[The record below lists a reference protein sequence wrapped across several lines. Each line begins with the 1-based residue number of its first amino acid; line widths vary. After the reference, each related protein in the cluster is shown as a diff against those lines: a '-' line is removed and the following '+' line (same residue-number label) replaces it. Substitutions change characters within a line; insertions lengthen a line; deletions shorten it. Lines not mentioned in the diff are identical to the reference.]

1 MVIQWLLYLL
11 IKRKGEIIMTVL
23 QAILNINTMS
33 YDEIV
38 NGFNNVKVG
47 VEEFFAEEQSVL
59 EIRLFL
65 KNNFDIDLPYF
76 VKDEV
81 EYSAYIAGYTR
92 CLTNLVS
99 DGLAKNNSLTLT
111 DASKIFMEVL
121 DYRDEFTK
129 IVTDATIKAYNR
141 KDLGV
146 A

>member
-1 MVIQWLLYLL
+1 
-11 IKRKGEIIMTVL
+11 MTVL

-47 VEEFFAEEQSVL
+47 VEEFFNQEQSVL

-65 KNNFDIDLPYF
+65 KDKFDTDLPYY
-76 VKDEV
+76 VKGEV
-81 EYSAYIAGYTR
+81 EYSAYIAGYTH

-99 DGLAKNNSLTLT
+99 DGLAKNNSLSMT

>member
-1 MVIQWLLYLL
+1 
-11 IKRKGEIIMTVL
+11 MTVL
-23 QAILNINTMS
+23 QAILSINTMS

-47 VEEFFAEEQSVL
+47 VEEFFNQEQSVL

-65 KNNFDIDLPYF
+65 KDKFDIDLPYY

-99 DGLAKNNSLTLT
+99 DGLAKNNSLSMT
-111 DASKIFMEVL
+111 DASKIFMGVL

-129 IVTDATIKAYNR
+129 IVTDATIEAYNR

>member
-1 MVIQWLLYLL
+1 ML
-11 IKRKGEIIMTVL
+11 K
-23 QAILNINTMS
+23 
-33 YDEIV
+33 
-38 NGFNNVKVG
+38 
-47 VEEFFAEEQSVL
+47 FFAEDQSVL

-99 DGLAKNNSLTLT
+99 DGLAKNSSLSLM

-121 DYRDEFTK
+121 DYRDEFVAL
-129 IVTDATIKAYNR
+129 VTNATIVKI
-141 KDLGV
+141 
-146 A
+146 

>member
-1 MVIQWLLYLL
+1 
-11 IKRKGEIIMTVL
+11 MTVL
-23 QAILNINTMS
+23 QAILNINSMS

-47 VEEFFAEEQSVL
+47 VEEFFNQEQSVL

-65 KNNFDIDLPYF
+65 KDKFDIDLPYY

-99 DGLAKNNSLTLT
+99 DGLAKNNSLSMA

>member
-1 MVIQWLLYLL
+1 
-11 IKRKGEIIMTVL
+11 MTVL

-47 VEEFFAEEQSVL
+47 VEEFFNQEQSVL

-65 KNNFDIDLPYF
+65 KDKFDIDLPYY

-99 DGLAKNNSLTLT
+99 DGLAKNNSLSMT

-129 IVTDATIKAYNR
+129 IVTDATIEAYNR

>member
-1 MVIQWLLYLL
+1 
-11 IKRKGEIIMTVL
+11 MTVL

-47 VEEFFAEEQSVL
+47 VEEFFNQEQSVL

-65 KNNFDIDLPYF
+65 KDKFDIDLPYY

-81 EYSAYIAGYTR
+81 EYSAYVAGYTR

-99 DGLAKNNSLTLT
+99 DGLAKNNSLSMT

-129 IVTDATIKAYNR
+129 IVTDATIEAYNR

>member
-1 MVIQWLLYLL
+1 
-11 IKRKGEIIMTVL
+11 MTVL

-47 VEEFFAEEQSVL
+47 VEEFFNQEQSVL

-65 KNNFDIDLPYF
+65 KNKFDIDLPYY

-99 DGLAKNNSLTLT
+99 DGLAKNNNLSMT

-129 IVTDATIKAYNR
+129 IVTDATIEAYNR

>member
-1 MVIQWLLYLL
+1 
-11 IKRKGEIIMTVL
+11 MTVL

-47 VEEFFAEEQSVL
+47 VEEFFNQEQSVL

-65 KNNFDIDLPYF
+65 KDKFDIDLPYY

-99 DGLAKNNSLTLT
+99 DGLAKNNSLSMT

-129 IVTDATIKAYNR
+129 IITDATIEAYNR

>member
-1 MVIQWLLYLL
+1 
-11 IKRKGEIIMTVL
+11 MTVL
-23 QAILNINTMS
+23 QAILNINSMS

-47 VEEFFAEEQSVL
+47 VEEFFVEDQSVL

-99 DGLAKNNSLTLT
+99 DGLAKNSSLSLM

-121 DYRDEFTK
+121 DYRDEFVAL
-129 IVTDATIKAYNR
+129 VTNATIKAYNR

>member
-1 MVIQWLLYLL
+1 
-11 IKRKGEIIMTVL
+11 MTVL

-47 VEEFFAEEQSVL
+47 VEEFFNQEQSVL

-65 KNNFDIDLPYF
+65 KDKFDIDLPYY

-99 DGLAKNNSLTLT
+99 DGLAKNNSLSMT

-129 IVTDATIKAYNR
+129 VVTDATIEAYNR

>member
-1 MVIQWLLYLL
+1 
-11 IKRKGEIIMTVL
+11 MTVL
-23 QAILNINTMS
+23 QAILNINSMS
-33 YDEIV
+33 YDEII

-47 VEEFFAEEQSVL
+47 VEEFFAEDQSVL

-76 VKDEV
+76 IKDEV

-99 DGLAKNNSLTLT
+99 DGLAKNSSLSLM
-111 DASKIFMEVL
+111 DASKIFTVVL
-121 DYRDEFTK
+121 DYRDEFVAL
-129 IVTDATIKAYNR
+129 VTNATIKAYNR

>member
-1 MVIQWLLYLL
+1 
-11 IKRKGEIIMTVL
+11 MTVL

-47 VEEFFAEEQSVL
+47 VEEFFNQEQSVL

-65 KNNFDIDLPYF
+65 KDKFDIDLPYY

-99 DGLAKNNSLTLT
+99 DGLAKNNSLSTT

-129 IVTDATIKAYNR
+129 IVTDATIEAYNR

>member
-1 MVIQWLLYLL
+1 MVIFIYS
-11 IKRKGEIIMTVL
+11 INFKEDITMTVL

-47 VEEFFAEEQSVL
+47 VEEFFNQEQSVL

-65 KNNFDIDLPYF
+65 KDKFDIDLPYY

-99 DGLAKNNSLTLT
+99 DGLAKNNSLSMT

-129 IVTDATIKAYNR
+129 IVTDATIEAYNR

>member
-1 MVIQWLLYLL
+1 
-11 IKRKGEIIMTVL
+11 MTVL

-47 VEEFFAEEQSVL
+47 VEEFFNQEQSVL

-65 KNNFDIDLPYF
+65 KDKFDIDLPYY

-99 DGLAKNNSLTLT
+99 DGLAKNNSLSMT
-111 DASKIFMEVL
+111 DASKIFMKVL

-129 IVTDATIKAYNR
+129 IVTDATIEAYNR

>member
-1 MVIQWLLYLL
+1 
-11 IKRKGEIIMTVL
+11 MTVL

-47 VEEFFAEEQSVL
+47 VEEFFNQEQSVL

-65 KNNFDIDLPYF
+65 KDKFDIDLPYY

-99 DGLAKNNSLTLT
+99 DGLAKNNSLSMT

-129 IVTDATIKAYNR
+129 IVTDASIVAYNR

>member
-1 MVIQWLLYLL
+1 
-11 IKRKGEIIMTVL
+11 MTVL

-129 IVTDATIKAYNR
+129 IVTDVTIKAYNR

>member
-1 MVIQWLLYLL
+1 
-11 IKRKGEIIMTVL
+11 MTVL
-23 QAILNINTMS
+23 QAILNINSMS

-47 VEEFFAEEQSVL
+47 VEEFFNQEQSVL

-65 KNNFDIDLPYF
+65 KDKFDIDLPYY

-99 DGLAKNNSLTLT
+99 DGLAKNNSLSMT

>member
-1 MVIQWLLYLL
+1 
-11 IKRKGEIIMTVL
+11 MTVL
-23 QAILNINTMS
+23 QAILNINSMS

-47 VEEFFAEEQSVL
+47 VEEFFNQEQSVL

-65 KNNFDIDLPYF
+65 KDKFDIDLPYY

-99 DGLAKNNSLTLT
+99 DGLAKNNSLSMT

-129 IVTDATIKAYNR
+129 IVTDATIEAYNR

>member
-1 MVIQWLLYLL
+1 
-11 IKRKGEIIMTVL
+11 MTVL
-23 QAILNINTMS
+23 QAILNINSMA

-99 DGLAKNNSLTLT
+99 DGLAKNNSLSMT

-129 IVTDATIKAYNR
+129 IVTDATIEAYNR
-141 KDLGV
+141 KDLG
-146 A
+146 

>member
-1 MVIQWLLYLL
+1 
-11 IKRKGEIIMTVL
+11 MTVL
-23 QAILNINTMS
+23 QAILNINSMS

-38 NGFNNVKVG
+38 NGFNIVKVG
-47 VEEFFAEEQSVL
+47 VEEFFNQEQSVL

-65 KNNFDIDLPYF
+65 KDKFDIDLPYY

-99 DGLAKNNSLTLT
+99 DGLAKNNSLSMT

-129 IVTDATIKAYNR
+129 IVTDATIEAYNR

>member
-1 MVIQWLLYLL
+1 
-11 IKRKGEIIMTVL
+11 MTVL
-23 QAILNINTMS
+23 QAILNINSMS

-47 VEEFFAEEQSVL
+47 VEEFFNQEQSVL

-65 KNNFDIDLPYF
+65 KDKFDIDLPYY

-99 DGLAKNNSLTLT
+99 D
-111 DASKIFMEVL
+111 V
-121 DYRDEFTK
+121 
-129 IVTDATIKAYNR
+129 
-141 KDLGV
+141 
-146 A
+146 

>member
-1 MVIQWLLYLL
+1 
-11 IKRKGEIIMTVL
+11 MTVL
-23 QAILNINTMS
+23 QAILNINSMS

-47 VEEFFAEEQSVL
+47 VEEFFNQEQSVL

-65 KNNFDIDLPYF
+65 KDKFDIDLPYY

-99 DGLAKNNSLTLT
+99 DGLAKNNSLSMT
-111 DASKIFMEVL
+111 DASKIFIEVL

-129 IVTDATIKAYNR
+129 IVTDATIEAYNR

>member
-1 MVIQWLLYLL
+1 
-11 IKRKGEIIMTVL
+11 MTVL

-47 VEEFFAEEQSVL
+47 VEEFFNQEQSVL

-65 KNNFDIDLPYF
+65 KDKFDIDLPYY

-99 DGLAKNNSLTLT
+99 DGLAKNNSLSMT

-129 IVTDATIKAYNR
+129 IITDSTIEAYNR

>member
-1 MVIQWLLYLL
+1 
-11 IKRKGEIIMTVL
+11 MTVL

-47 VEEFFAEEQSVL
+47 VEEFFNQEQSVL

-65 KNNFDIDLPYF
+65 KDKFDIDLPYY

-99 DGLAKNNSLTLT
+99 NGLAKNNSLSMT

>member
-1 MVIQWLLYLL
+1 
-11 IKRKGEIIMTVL
+11 MTVL
-23 QAILNINTMS
+23 QAILNINSMS

-47 VEEFFAEEQSVL
+47 VEEFFAEDQSVL

-99 DGLAKNNSLTLT
+99 DGLAKNSSLSLM

-121 DYRDEFTK
+121 DYRDEFVAL
-129 IVTDATIKAYNR
+129 VTNATIKAYNR
-141 KDLGV
+141 KDLGL

>member
-1 MVIQWLLYLL
+1 
-11 IKRKGEIIMTVL
+11 MTVL
-23 QAILNINTMS
+23 QAILNINSMS

-38 NGFNNVKVG
+38 KGFNNVKVG
-47 VEEFFAEEQSVL
+47 VEEFFAEDQSVL

-99 DGLAKNNSLTLT
+99 DGLAKNSSLSLM
-111 DASKIFMEVL
+111 DASKIFMDVL
-121 DYRDEFTK
+121 DYRDEFVAL
-129 IVTDATIKAYNR
+129 VTNATIKAYNR

>member
-1 MVIQWLLYLL
+1 
-11 IKRKGEIIMTVL
+11 MTVL

-47 VEEFFAEEQSVL
+47 VEEFFNQEQSVL

-65 KNNFDIDLPYF
+65 KDKFDMDLPYY

-99 DGLAKNNSLTLT
+99 DGLAKNNSLSLT

-129 IVTDATIKAYNR
+129 IVTDATIEAYNR

>member
-1 MVIQWLLYLL
+1 MVIYLFSLL
-11 IKRKGEIIMTVL
+11 IKEDITMTVL

-47 VEEFFAEEQSVL
+47 VEEFFNQEQSVL

-65 KNNFDIDLPYF
+65 KDKFDIDLPYY

-99 DGLAKNNSLTLT
+99 DGLAKNNSLSMT

-129 IVTDATIKAYNR
+129 IVTDATIEAYNR

>member
-1 MVIQWLLYLL
+1 
-11 IKRKGEIIMTVL
+11 MTVL
-23 QAILNINTMS
+23 QTILNINTMS

-47 VEEFFAEEQSVL
+47 VEEFFNQEQSVL

-65 KNNFDIDLPYF
+65 KDKFDIDLPYY

-99 DGLAKNNSLTLT
+99 DGLAKNNSLSMT

-129 IVTDATIKAYNR
+129 IVTDATIEAYNR

>member
-1 MVIQWLLYLL
+1 
-11 IKRKGEIIMTVL
+11 MTVL

-47 VEEFFAEEQSVL
+47 VEEFFNQEQSVL

-65 KNNFDIDLPYF
+65 KDKFDIDLPYY

-99 DGLAKNNSLTLT
+99 DGLAKNNSLSMT
-111 DASKIFMEVL
+111 DASKIFTEVL

-129 IVTDATIKAYNR
+129 IVTDATIEAYNR

>member
-1 MVIQWLLYLL
+1 
-11 IKRKGEIIMTVL
+11 MTVL

>member
-1 MVIQWLLYLL
+1 
-11 IKRKGEIIMTVL
+11 MTVL

-47 VEEFFAEEQSVL
+47 VEEFFNQEQSVL

-65 KNNFDIDLPYF
+65 KDKFEIDLPYY

-99 DGLAKNNSLTLT
+99 DCLAKNNSLSMT

>member
-1 MVIQWLLYLL
+1 
-11 IKRKGEIIMTVL
+11 MTVL
-23 QAILNINTMS
+23 QAILNINSMS

-47 VEEFFAEEQSVL
+47 VEEFFAEDQSVL

>member
-1 MVIQWLLYLL
+1 
-11 IKRKGEIIMTVL
+11 MTVL

-47 VEEFFAEEQSVL
+47 VEEFFNQEQSVL

-65 KNNFDIDLPYF
+65 KDKFDIDLPYY

-99 DGLAKNNSLTLT
+99 DGLAKNNSLSMA

-129 IVTDATIKAYNR
+129 IVTDATIEAYNR

>member
-1 MVIQWLLYLL
+1 
-11 IKRKGEIIMTVL
+11 MTVL
-23 QAILNINTMS
+23 QAILNINSMS

-47 VEEFFAEEQSVL
+47 VEEFFAEDQSVL

-65 KNNFDIDLPYF
+65 KNKFDIDLPYF

-99 DGLAKNNSLTLT
+99 DGLAKNSSLSLM

-121 DYRDEFTK
+121 DYRDEFVAL
-129 IVTDATIKAYNR
+129 VTNATIKAYNR

>member
-1 MVIQWLLYLL
+1 
-11 IKRKGEIIMTVL
+11 MTVL

-47 VEEFFAEEQSVL
+47 VEEFFNQEQSVL

-65 KNNFDIDLPYF
+65 KDKFDIDLPYY

-99 DGLAKNNSLTLT
+99 DGLAKNNSLSMT
-111 DASKIFMEVL
+111 DVSKIFMEVL

>member
-1 MVIQWLLYLL
+1 
-11 IKRKGEIIMTVL
+11 MTVL

-47 VEEFFAEEQSVL
+47 VEEFFNQEQSVL

-65 KNNFDIDLPYF
+65 KDKFDIDLPYY

-99 DGLAKNNSLTLT
+99 DGLAKNNSLSMT
-111 DASKIFMEVL
+111 DTSKIFMKVL

>member
-1 MVIQWLLYLL
+1 
-11 IKRKGEIIMTVL
+11 MTVL
-23 QAILNINTMS
+23 QAILNINSMS

-47 VEEFFAEEQSVL
+47 VEEFFAEDQSVL

-65 KNNFDIDLPYF
+65 KDKFDIDLPYY
-76 VKDEV
+76 VKNEV

-99 DGLAKNNSLTLT
+99 DGLAKNNSLSMT